1 MSQKHSFFTCRSCHK
16 EQNLDQSVNIS
27 ENYCV
32 SCYNKEQIWQEVM
45 QHFKAF
51 KHYLKDRD
59 KYTKI
64 RRKKIKL
71 LKTLSE
77 MLLPQ
82 SIFILEVGEVEDM
95 LHDLQRSAFKQAIL
109 ALQDKYGFQINE
121 KAISF
126 ELVQKLRLIFEYSR
140 YSTEKKEELS
150 SHLTPFIDKPIH
162 DLSSFFHDLNE
173 KAKCL
178 AFTRS
183 NGNFELV
190 PVNPFQFNDSYLLKT
205 VESYAKQ
212 IYKASSQPERFKH
225 FVQFVGKDCQFQ
237 TIDDML
243 KKSIQRYAQSFF
255 ESRIKK
261 FSERIMREINQTE
274 QSYLIP
280 NIAKYI
286 MDNHEYV
293 FETWYTKILPF
304 DKSRIMI
311 SQAKTGSRTDFVV
324 RLQYTFRSYELRS
337 IKQALEDTTELLLR
351 NKTNRKIEK
360 ISEKEDL
367 SAEEKQKKIERE
379 EERLKKNLAPE
390 NLEIQK
396 KKAGASAPMVAR
408 FLLLNGEKAFN
419 FILDNVI
426 RYHYKRLNL
435 TTPVTYITNVLESG
449 ATFKQRNLKAHYLIQ
464 SREW

>member
-1 MSQKHSFFTCRSCHK
+1 MSQKPSFFTCRSCHK
-16 EQNLDQSVNIS
+16 EQNLDQSVNIV
-27 ENYCV
+27 EDYCV

-45 QHFKAF
+45 EKFKAF
-51 KHYLKDRD
+51 KHYLKDHD

-71 LKTLSE
+71 LKILSE

-95 LHDLQRSAFKQAIL
+95 LHDIQRSAFKRAIL
-109 ALQDKYGFQINE
+109 SLQDKYSFQINE
-121 KAISF
+121 KAITF
-126 ELVQKLRLIFEYSR
+126 ELVQKLRPIFEYSR
-140 YSTEKKEELS
+140 YSTERKEVLS
-150 SHLTPFIDKPIH
+150 SHLTPFIDNPIH
-162 DLSSFFHDLNE
+162 DLSSFFHDMTE
-173 KAKCL
+173 KANSP

-183 NGNFELV
+183 NGNYELI

-212 IYKASSQPERFKH
+212 IEKASSQPERFKH

-243 KKSIQRYAQSFF
+243 KQSIQRYAQSFF
-255 ESRIKK
+255 KSRIIT

-274 QSYLIP
+274 QSHLIP

-286 MDNHEYV
+286 MDNAAFV

-324 RLQYTFRSYELRS
+324 RLQYTFRSYEIRAIEQSL
-337 IKQALEDTTELLLR
+337 KDTIELLLR
-351 NKTNRKIEK
+351 GKTDRKIKK
-360 ISEKEDL
+360 ISSKEDL
-367 SAEEKQKKIERE
+367 SAEEKEKKIDRE
-379 EERLKKNLAPE
+379 EERLRKNLLHE
-390 NLEIQK
+390 NLEMQK
-396 KKAGASAPMVAR
+396 QKAGASAPMVAR

-419 FILDNVI
+419 FILDEVI
-426 RYHYKRLNL
+426 RYHYKRLKI
-435 TTPVTYITNVLESG
+435 TTEVSYITNVLESG
-449 ATFKQRNLKAHYLIQ
+449 ATEKRKNLKAHYLIQ